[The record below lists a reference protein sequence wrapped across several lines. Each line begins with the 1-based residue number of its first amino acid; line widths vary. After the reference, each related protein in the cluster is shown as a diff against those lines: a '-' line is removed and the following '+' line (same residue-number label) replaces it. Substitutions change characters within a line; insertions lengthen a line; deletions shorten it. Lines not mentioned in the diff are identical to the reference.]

1 MSLKDKKILVA
12 GAGKS
17 GIGSVNLLLKTG
29 ATVAL
34 TDGKTDL
41 DQDALF
47 KKIDQGKKI
56 PLILGEVKEEE
67 ADAFDLLVL
76 SPGISVN
83 APIADLFAKKG
94 KPVWSEIELAYQ
106 AGKGKIAAITGTN
119 GKTTTTAL
127 TGEILKGY
135 YTDTFVVGNI
145 GDSLYQRSSGNN
157 G

>member
-29 ATVAL
+29 ASVAL

-41 DQDALF
+41 DQDALYQ
-47 KKIDQGKKI
+47 KIDQNQKI
-56 PLILGEVKEEE
+56 PLILGEIKEED

-83 APIADLFAKKG
+83 APIVSVFAEKG

-127 TGEILKGY
+127 TG
-135 YTDTFVVGNI
+135 
-145 GDSLYQRSSGNN
+145 
-157 G
+157 